1 MRAKIKRELTLTYRM
16 DRRTTEVGEQPHK
29 TRLTSAAGRHDWM
42 TESG

>member
-16 DRRTTEVGEQPHK
+16 DRRITDVGEQPHK
-29 TRLTSAAGRHDWM
+29 TRLASAAGRHDWM